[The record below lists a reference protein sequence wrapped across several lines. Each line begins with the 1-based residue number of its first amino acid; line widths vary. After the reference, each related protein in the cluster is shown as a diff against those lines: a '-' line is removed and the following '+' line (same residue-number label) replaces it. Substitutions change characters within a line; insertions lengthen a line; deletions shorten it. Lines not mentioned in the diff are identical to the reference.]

1 MAVALIFGLA
11 VVWLGHAILI
21 SRVMNKRGFHPLPW
35 FMVPLLLGPA
45 VWPLALIEALSGPPA
60 PELLRRGERGTGA
73 LDVIVLF
80 EADHVPE
87 GVKVE
92 LQRLAPRCRRLALA
106 RVIKAG
112 GPSVIQAD
120 AERFLKGITSPLQ
133 ARDAGF
139 RPRRK
144 ASAAA
149 TSSRR
154 SSLIEDDGQ
163 QEGKGIVDN
172 QAVRLNMRGEARF
185 HRKCFGGLR
194 FSKRQ
199 QCCDDCR
206 LIDLAAF
213 SDGLRSNRFE

>member
-1 MAVALIFGLA
+1 
-11 VVWLGHAILI
+11 
-21 SRVMNKRGFHPLPW
+21 
-35 FMVPLLLGPA
+35 MVPLLLGPA

-139 RPRRK
+139 
-144 ASAAA
+144 
-149 TSSRR
+149 
-154 SSLIEDDGQ
+154 
-163 QEGKGIVDN
+163 
-172 QAVRLNMRGEARF
+172 
-185 HRKCFGGLR
+185 
-194 FSKRQ
+194 
-199 QCCDDCR
+199 
-206 LIDLAAF
+206 
-213 SDGLRSNRFE
+213 

>member
-133 ARDAGF
+133 ARDAELQIVFGDIT
-139 RPRRK
+139 RVVAVVEKRGDIDVLIRTDHARK
-144 ASAAA
+144 
-149 TSSRR
+149 
-154 SSLIEDDGQ
+154 Q
-163 QEGKGIVDN
+163 
-172 QAVRLNMRGEARF
+172 F
-185 HRKCFGGLR
+185 H
-194 FSKRQ
+194 
-199 QCCDDCR
+199 
-206 LIDLAAF
+206 
-213 SDGLRSNRFE
+213 SDGHNLEERWIHDVPAA